1 MTPPPFAPGALC
13 PSMPA
18 QAALKDCSQSSPKTH
33 VTSCPLN
40 WEGESWS
47 PAPHWQAGGTEEA
60 SMPTTRGNT
69 HPAAKKAAVGVKG
82 RGDREEVAATH
93 MGTQDRPPRPTGR
106 APEEAQEPFLAA
118 TPKFIP
124 PLPGRPVRG
133 TRTPRPVLDPSQ
145 AADPEMLLPGKQGL
159 TAHRGRT
166 GTAHSWH
173 GCQEPAGWEESRD
186 TAGWF
191 GGGVGGRSGG
201 EEWVGGPNGEA
212 L

>member
-1 MTPPPFAPGALC
+1 MRMGPLLPLHRGHFVLQCQPKHPLL
-13 PSMPA
+13 

-40 WEGESWS
+40 WGGESWS
-47 PAPHWQAGGTEEA
+47 PAPHWQAGGTQEA

-69 HPAAKKAAVGVKG
+69 HSAAKKPAVGVKG

-145 AADPEMLLPGKQGL
+145 AADPEVLLPGKQGL
-159 TAHRGRT
+159 TAHRV
-166 GTAHSWH
+166 A
-173 GCQEPAGWEESRD
+173 QGWL
-186 TAGWF
+186 TAGT
-191 GGGVGGRSGG
+191 GAKSQQGGRSPGIQLAGLG